1 MATDTNPIRPG
12 ATLELLGSGATWSEG
27 PLWIPDERAVR
38 WSDIPGN
45 RILRWDAATGSVD
58 VHRDEVE
65 FTNGRALDRD
75 GSVVQ
80 CSHGRR
86 RLEREAPDGTVTEI
100 VAHWG
105 DHRLNSPNDVAIA
118 PDGSYW
124 FTDPD
129 YGIVQP
135 HEGHPGV
142 REYGDCR
149 VFRWSEND
157 GLTAVIDDIDRPNGI
172 AFSPDGSTVYV
183 TDTAAGLD
191 DGPGHWIR
199 AYDVDR
205 ARTSGGRHFAS
216 IEIGLPDGIAV
227 DVEGRVWSSAGDG
240 IHVFSPHGKQI
251 LFIPVPEVVANLSF
265 GGDDGT
271 DLFITATSSL
281 YRIRTLTGA
290 ASTPRSAPEK
300 RPAPGR

>member
-1 MATDTNPIRPG
+1 MTNDTNLIPAG

-45 RILRWDAATGSVD
+45 RILRWDAATGSVG

-100 VAHWG
+100 VARWG
-105 DHRLNSPNDVAIA
+105 SHRLNSPNDVAIA

-149 VFRWSEND
+149 VFRWSEKD

-172 AFSPDGSTVYV
+172 AFSPDGRTVYV
-183 TDTAAGLD
+183 TDTAAGLG

-199 AYDVDR
+199 AYDVDGAR
-205 ARTSGGRHFAS
+205 ASGGRHFAS
-216 IEIGLPDGIAV
+216 IEIGLPDGIVV

-240 IHVFSPHGKQI
+240 IHVFSPGGREI
-251 LFIPVPEVVANLSF
+251 LFVAVPEVVANLCF

-271 DLFITATSSL
+271 DLFIAATTSL
-281 YRIRTLTGA
+281 YRIRTSTTA
-290 ASTPRSAPEK
+290 ARF
-300 RPAPGR
+300 

>member
-1 MATDTNPIRPG
+1 MSTSGLIAAG
-12 ATLELLGSGATWSEG
+12 STLERLATGGTWNEG

-45 RILRWDAATGSVD
+45 RIMRWDAETGEVT
-58 VHRDEVE
+58 VHRSEVE
-65 FTNGRALDRD
+65 FTNGRMRDRD

-86 RLEREAPDGTVTEI
+86 RLERESADGGLTEL

-105 DHRLNSPNDVAIA
+105 EHRLNSPNDVALA

-129 YGIVQP
+129 YGIRQP
-135 HEGHPGV
+135 QEGHPGE

-149 VFRWSEND
+149 VFRWSAAD
-157 GLTAVIDDIDRPNGI
+157 GLTSVIDDIVRPNGI

-183 TDTAAGLD
+183 SDTAAALG

-199 AYDVDR
+199 AYDVDGATASR
-205 ARTSGGRHFAS
+205 GRHFAS
-216 IEIGLPDGIAV
+216 IEVGLSDGIAV
-227 DVEGRVWSSAGDG
+227 DIAGRVWSSAGDG
-240 IHVFSPHGKQI
+240 VHVFSPAGDE
-251 LFIPVPEVVANLSF
+251 LLVIPVPEVVSNVCF
-265 GGDDGT
+265 GGGDD
-271 DLFITATSSL
+271 DELFMTATTSL
-281 YRIRTLTGA
+281 YRIRTTTREA
-290 ASTPRSAPEK
+290 RFV
-300 RPAPGR
+300 

>member
-1 MATDTNPIRPG
+1 MTTDTDLIRPG
-12 ATLELLGSGATWSEG
+12 AAIELLGSGATWSEG
-27 PLWIPDERAVR
+27 PLWIPDERVVR

-45 RILRWDAATGSVD
+45 RILRWHASTGSVE

-100 VAHWG
+100 VARWG
-105 DHRLNSPNDVAIA
+105 EHRLNSPNDVAVA

-149 VFRWSEND
+149 VFRWSAQD

-172 AFSPDGSTVYV
+172 AFSPDGRTVYV
-183 TDTAAGLD
+183 TDTAAGLG

-199 AYDVDR
+199 AYDVDGAR
-205 ARTSGGRHFAS
+205 ASGGRHFAS
-216 IEIGLPDGIAV
+216 IEVGLPDGIAV

-240 IHVFSPHGKQI
+240 VHVFDREGTEL
-251 LFIPVPEVVANLSF
+251 LFIAVPEVVANLCF

-271 DLFITATSSL
+271 DLFIAATSSL
-281 YRIRTLTGA
+281 YRIRTSTRA
-290 ASTPRSAPEK
+290 A
-300 RPAPGR
+300 